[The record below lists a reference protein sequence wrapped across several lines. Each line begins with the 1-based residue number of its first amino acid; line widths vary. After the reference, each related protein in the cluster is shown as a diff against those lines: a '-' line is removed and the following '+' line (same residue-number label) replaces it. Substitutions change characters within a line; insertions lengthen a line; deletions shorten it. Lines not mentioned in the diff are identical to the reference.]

1 MERESIFFQAYR
13 TLRAPFVFL
22 CSWVGLPAFWV
33 AVFCLHEIASNY
45 SDIITDFFNQVMLFV
60 WRDPENTTQ
69 FKVLS
74 IAMYVFLPAIPGRI
88 LLLIEQFTG
97 MAKHFKTKQE
107 KALEI

>member
-1 MERESIFFQAYR
+1 M
-13 TLRAPFVFL
+13 FL

-88 LLLIEQFTG
+88 LLLIEHFTG